1 MKIVYSDKKSG
12 KTSQIEIPKDIE
24 PMLIG
29 KRIGEVIEGAVF
41 GMEGYKF
48 QITGLSDKM
57 GVPSRKE
64 LEGGRKAYLLLA
76 KGPGII
82 GAKKGKRM
90 RKLIRGNTINTETG
104 QINSVIKRG
113 STRSVDQLQRGVQRG
128 IIVGEVAHLAH
139 LVV

>member
-12 KTSQIEIPKDIE
+12 KTSQIEVPKDIE

-29 KRIGEVIEGAVF
+29 KRIGEAIEGAVF

-64 LEGGRKAYLLLA
+64 LEGSRKAYLLLS

-90 RKLIRGNTINTETG
+90 RKLIRGSTISAETS
-104 QINSVIKRG
+104 QINSFITEYGTK
-113 STRSVDQLQRGVQRG
+113 STEELFPKKTEEKESNKGA
-128 IIVGEVAHLAH
+128 EK
-139 LVV
+139 

>member
-12 KTSQIEIPKDIE
+12 KTSQIEVPKDIE

-29 KRIGEVIEGAVF
+29 RRIGEAIEGTLF
-41 GMEGYKF
+41 GMEGYKL

-64 LEGGRKAYLLLA
+64 LEGTRKAYLLLA

-90 RKLIRGNTINTETG
+90 RKLIRGSTIGADTS
-104 QINSVIKRG
+104 QINS
-113 STRSVDQLQRGVQRG
+113 
-128 IIVGEVAHLAH
+128 IITEYGTKSIEELFPKKAEEKESNKGTEK
-139 LVV
+139 